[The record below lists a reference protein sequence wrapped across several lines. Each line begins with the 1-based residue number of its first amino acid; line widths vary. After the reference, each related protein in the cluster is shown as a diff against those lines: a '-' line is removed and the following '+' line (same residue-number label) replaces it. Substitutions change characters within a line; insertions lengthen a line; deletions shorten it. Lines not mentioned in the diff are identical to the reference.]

1 MQILK
6 SSKTREKIL
15 AKIRGA
21 VAVAPLRMPFP
32 EAEREQTKLIFK
44 ESEFSDEESFA
55 SAFIKLG
62 GKFVYCYNETDLA
75 ENLFALYENN
85 NWKEILCAD
94 AAILE
99 LLNKHELPRIA
110 AMDKGSKEAEVC
122 ITACEAVVGRTG
134 SIIFSSRQFMG
145 RTAPV
150 YYPIHI
156 IIAYSNQTVADIDA
170 GIALMRQKYGSD
182 LPSMINFTTGP
193 SRTADIEKTLV
204 VGVHGP
210 AELYCF
216 YVDA

>member
-15 AKIRGA
+15 GKIRKA
-21 VAVAPLRMPFP
+21 ISSAPLPMPYP
-32 EAEREQTKLIFK
+32 EVEKEEIAKVFK
-44 ESEFSDEESFA
+44 ESEFTDEENFA

-62 GKFVYCYNETDLA
+62 GKFIYCYNEADLA
-75 ENLFALYENN
+75 ENLYSLYENN
-85 NWKEILCAD
+85 NWKEILCSD
-94 AAILE
+94 EKLIQLFRTHQMPAIV
-99 LLNKHELPRIA
+99 P
-110 AMDKGSKEAEVC
+110 MDKGSKEAEVC
-122 ITACEAVVGRTG
+122 ITKCEAIVGRTG

-145 RTAPV
+145 RIAPV

-156 IIAYSNQTVADIDA
+156 VIAYSNQSVPDIDA
-170 GIALMRQKYGSD
+170 GIVLMKKKYGD
-182 LPSMINFTTGP
+182 KLPSLINFSTGP

-210 AELYCF
+210 AEVYCF

>member
-1 MQILK
+1 LQILK

-15 AKIRGA
+15 GKIRRA
-21 VAVAPLRMPFP
+21 VANAPLPMPFP
-32 EAEREQTKLIFK
+32 EVEKAFK
-44 ESEFSDEESFA
+44 ESEFSDEEAFA

-94 AAILE
+94 AKLME
-99 LLNKHELPRIA
+99 VFNKHELPGIVM
-110 AMDKGSKEAEVC
+110 MDKGSKEAEVC
-122 ITACEAVVGRTG
+122 ITSCEAVVGRTG
-134 SIIFSSRQFMG
+134 SVIFSSRQFMG

-156 IIAYSNQTVADIDA
+156 IVAYSDQAVGDIDA
-170 GIALMRQKYGSD
+170 GIELMKQKYGANM
-182 LPSMINFTTGP
+182 PSMINFATGP

-210 AELYCF
+210 AEVYCF